1 MKKMCVFVGVT
12 LGLVV
17 SSASADALKNSLTNI
32 MNEKDTPS
40 MVDLGNI
47 NLNAKPRP
55 VKKVRKTR
63 SAKAVVATVN
73 GHKILKKETDA
84 YLSQRTGG
92 KVKNFDN
99 IPANQKTRLIQEMSL
114 PILVADA
121 ADKGLSDVE
130 KEAIYT
136 RTWMQK
142 EAMKTKISDD
152 QVLEVYK
159 QISQE
164 AKDNNNTANI
174 PEFDAIKD
182 KLRIQMIEKT
192 IIGKLME
199 NIKIEVLD

>member
-1 MKKMCVFVGVT
+1 MKKLCVLVGVT

-17 SSASADALKNSLTNI
+17 SSASADALKNSLINI
-32 MNEKDTPS
+32 MNEKDTPP

-47 NLNAKPRP
+47 NLNAKPGT

-63 SAKAVVATVN
+63 SAKTVVATVN

-99 IPANQKTRLIQEMSL
+99 IPPNQKIRLIQEMSL
-114 PILVADA
+114 SVLVVDA
-121 ADKGLSDVE
+121 ANRDLSDVE

-152 QVLEVYK
+152 QILEVYK
-159 QISQE
+159 KISQE
-164 AKDNNNTANI
+164 AKDKNNTASI

-192 IIGKLME
+192 IVGKLME
-199 NIKIEVLD
+199 NIKIEVLN

>member
-1 MKKMCVFVGVT
+1 MKKVCVLVGLS

-17 SSASADALKNSLTNI
+17 SSVSADALKNSLTNI
-32 MNEKDTPS
+32 MNESDTPS

-84 YLSQRTGG
+84 YLSERTGG

-99 IPANQKTRLIQEMSL
+99 IPANQKSRLIQEMSL

-142 EAMKTKISDD
+142 EAFKMKISDD
-152 QVLEVYK
+152 QVLEVYN

-182 KLRIQMIEKT
+182 KLRMQMIEKT
-192 IIGKLME
+192 IVGKLME

>member
-1 MKKMCVFVGVT
+1 MKKLCVLVGVS
-12 LGLVV
+12 LGLSV
-17 SSASADALKNSLTNI
+17 STVSADALKNSLTNI
-32 MNEKDTPS
+32 MNEKDAPS

-99 IPANQKTRLIQEMSL
+99 IPANQKRRLIQEISL

-142 EAMKTKISDD
+142 EALKLKISDD
-152 QVLEVYK
+152 QVLEVYN

-174 PEFDAIKD
+174 PAFDTIKD

-192 IIGKLME
+192 IVGKLME

>member
-1 MKKMCVFVGVT
+1 VFVGVT

-32 MNEKDTPS
+32 MNEKDTLS
-40 MVDLGNI
+40 IVDLGNI

-121 ADKGLSDVE
+121 ANKGLSDVE

-136 RTWMQK
+136 RIWMQK

>member
-1 MKKMCVFVGVT
+1 MKKLCVLVGMI
-12 LGLVV
+12 LGLVM

-32 MNEKDTPS
+32 MNEKDAPS

-55 VKKVRKTR
+55 VKKARKTR
-63 SAKAVVATVN
+63 SAKTVVATVN

-99 IPANQKTRLIQEMSL
+99 IPANQKNRLIQEMSL
-114 PILVADA
+114 SILVVDV
-121 ADKGLSDVE
+121 ADKGLTDAE

-142 EAMKTKISDD
+142 EAFKMKISDD
-152 QVLEVYK
+152 QVLEVYN

>member
-1 MKKMCVFVGVT
+1 MCVFVGVT

-32 MNEKDTPS
+32 MNEKDTLS
-40 MVDLGNI
+40 IVDLGNI

-121 ADKGLSDVE
+121 ANKGLSDVE

-136 RTWMQK
+136 RIWMQK

-174 PEFDAIKD
+174 PKEGSRQK
-182 KLRIQMIEKT
+182 KPS
-192 IIGKLME
+192 
-199 NIKIEVLD
+199 

>member
-1 MKKMCVFVGVT
+1 MCVFVGVT

-121 ADKGLSDVE
+121 ANKGLSDVE

-136 RTWMQK
+136 RIWMQK

>member
-1 MKKMCVFVGVT
+1 MCVFVGVT

>member
-1 MKKMCVFVGVT
+1 MCVFVGVT

-136 RTWMQK
+136 RIWMQK

>member
-32 MNEKDTPS
+32 MNEKDTPF

-121 ADKGLSDVE
+121 ANKGLSDVE

-136 RTWMQK
+136 RIWMQK

-152 QVLEVYK
+152 QVLEVYN

-192 IIGKLME
+192 IVGKLME

>member
-1 MKKMCVFVGVT
+1 MKKLCVLVGVS
-12 LGLVV
+12 LALAV
-17 SSASADALKNSLTNI
+17 STVSADALKNSLTNI
-32 MNEKDTPS
+32 MNEKDAPS

-55 VKKVRKTR
+55 VKKVRKKR
-63 SAKAVVATVN
+63 SSKAVVATVN
-73 GHKILKKETDA
+73 GHKILKKETDS

-92 KVKNFDN
+92 KVTNFDN
-99 IPANQKTRLIQEMSL
+99 IPPNQKSRLIQEMSL

-121 ADKGLSDVE
+121 AEKGLSDNE
-130 KEAIYT
+130 KESIYT

-142 EAMKTKISDD
+142 EALKTKISDD
-152 QVLEVYK
+152 QILEVYN
-159 QISQE
+159 QLTQQ
-164 AKDNNNTANI
+164 AKDNNNTENI
-174 PEFDAIKD
+174 PPFDSIKD

>member
-121 ADKGLSDVE
+121 ANKGLSDVE

-136 RTWMQK
+136 RIWMQK

>member
-32 MNEKDTPS
+32 MNEKDTLS
-40 MVDLGNI
+40 IVDLGNI

>member
-32 MNEKDTPS
+32 MNEKDTLS
-40 MVDLGNI
+40 IVDLGNI

-121 ADKGLSDVE
+121 ANKGLSDVE

-136 RTWMQK
+136 RIWMQK